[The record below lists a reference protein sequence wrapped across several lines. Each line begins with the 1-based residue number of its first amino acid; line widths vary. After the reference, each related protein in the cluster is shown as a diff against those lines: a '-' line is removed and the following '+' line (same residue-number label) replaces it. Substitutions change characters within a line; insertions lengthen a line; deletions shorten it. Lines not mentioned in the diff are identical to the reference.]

1 VSGDAGGTAR
11 GRTRLLAVV
20 AALGVIFAG
29 WGFVRSED
37 ARLAASQPAPRTATP
52 LDAVPR
58 DALLLV
64 TADLAALR
72 RSGVASDLLAA
83 GREVPGLGDVRAAC
97 GFDPVVAFDELA
109 LAIPTTGG
117 EGDFGVVAAGRAVQ
131 AEQILACSAKIIE
144 ARGGK
149 PVVSTIGRF
158 ATVRDVSLPT
168 AGGEIAAR
176 PGDRLVLLGS
186 GAFLRAMVDAADA
199 VVPDVRTHEL
209 HSRLRAGLGDAAM
222 VRGSVVLGK
231 KQRAAIADE
240 VQQAGAEGAPPFVA
254 KVAAAAV
261 GATLD
266 GERIALHVVL
276 ACDDPRAAL
285 EVAASVEKLR
295 GEQAANP
302 LLRLGGFGPVIDD
315 LALEVERDLVHARVT
330 LTREQAETLATRLLG
345 SRAPSPP
352 PPSESAEAPPAPSA
366 SASAAPSSSAA
377 PSASTP
383 PKRKKSPP
391 PLLDERR

>member
-1 VSGDAGGTAR
+1 MSGEGRTAR
-11 GRTRLLAVV
+11 GRTRILALV
-20 AALGVIFAG
+20 AALAVIGVA
-29 WGFVRSED
+29 WAFVRSED
-37 ARLAASQPAPRTATP
+37 ARLAASQPAPRSAAP

-64 TADLAALR
+64 TADLSALR

-97 GFDPVVAFDELA
+97 GFDPVIVFDELA
-109 LAIPTTGG
+109 LAIPAAGG
-117 EGDFGVVAAGRAVQ
+117 EGDFGVVAAGGGVQ

-158 ATVRDVSLPT
+158 ATVRDVSLPI

-209 HSRLRAGLGDAAM
+209 HARLRAALGDGAM
-222 VRGSVVLGK
+222 VRGSVVLGR

-254 KVAAAAV
+254 RLAAAAV
-261 GATLD
+261 GATLE

-285 EVAASVEKLR
+285 EVAAAVEKLR
-295 GEQAANP
+295 GDQAADP
-302 LLRLGGFGPVIDD
+302 LLRLAGFGAVIDD
-315 LALEVERDLVHARVT
+315 VALEVERDLVHARVA
-330 LTREQAETLATRLLG
+330 LTRDQAETLATRLLG
-345 SRAPSPP
+345 SRTPP
-352 PPSESAEAPPAPSA
+352 PPPTPSASADAPPAPSA
-366 SASAAPSSSAA
+366 SADGRP
-377 PSASTP
+377 
-383 PKRKKSPP
+383 
-391 PLLDERR
+391 